1 MSRDNGPRKPP
12 TLDGVPARAARVI
25 LRTRAPQ
32 GYGED
37 RDQAQDHPIPRASGP
52 DQSGLHQPGDDAAR
66 ARRTVLGIVHHVGRR
81 SGKAYASPV
90 LVAVRRDSI
99 VIPLMY
105 GLERDW
111 VRNLRHAGTFTLTF
125 RGASSRASTL

>member
-1 MSRDNGPRKPP
+1 MKTVTRPRTIRFPER
-12 TLDGVPARAARVI
+12 LARINRVFTNRVMMPLARV
-25 LRTRAPQ
+25 APW
-32 GYGED
+32 
-37 RDQAQDHPIPRASGP
+37 
-52 DQSGLHQPGDDAAR
+52 
-66 ARRTVLGIVHHVGRR
+66 LGIVHHVGRR